1 MHDCTPISQEA
12 AGDLVRHW
20 LHLESGVEMQ
30 TQAAWFGIPHP
41 SAPKFMSTRNMLQ
54 TSTLTSQYHLPRC
67 GVYSRAEHHCKRGQT
82 CQEDHHSG
90 PTPAP
95 GWVSEPLL
103 PLPTSR
109 TEESIKIWERV
120 WPGWSVPLAKWRVLE
135 GMGRQGQSW
144 F

>member
-12 AGDLVRHW
+12 ADDLVRNW

-30 TQAAWFGIPHP
+30 AQAAWFGIPHP
-41 SAPKFMSTRNMLQ
+41 SAPKFMSTRNMPQ

-67 GVYSRAEHHCKRGQT
+67 GVYSRAEHHCQRGHT

-95 GWVSEPLL
+95 GWVSDPSF
-103 PLPTSR
+103 PSPPARQKKVSR
-109 TEESIKIWERV
+109 
-120 WPGWSVPLAKWRVLE
+120 PGKE
-135 GMGRQGQSW
+135 CDQDGQCP
-144 F
+144 